1 MAHPIHLH
9 GHYFRLLG
17 SAPNSTF
24 PTNMTIAQAAS
35 NNGKNPNGIVLN
47 TNSTATR
54 RDTAHLPEAG
64 WMALRFVADN
74 PGVWLLHCHI
84 NSHQSVR
91 TYAPQEEIH
100 RLFTAIILVSLAWR
114 SRSSSYRMSS
124 PSSRTL
130 CSCQSPSRRCLR
142 YHRYSNLALLPAPRP
157 HVSIVIGGLAI
168 HRTSPMDNLAK
179 PNSWHKNSMVR
190 VRLHCLICRTSSR
203 ARCDSGRID
212 EEEKEIAGGYASE
225 RRRHRRDVSTSCLLL
240 SFRLKE
246 TTP

>member
-24 PTNMTIAQAAS
+24 PTNMTVAQVAS
-35 NNGKNPNGIVLN
+35 NNGKNANGIVLN
-47 TNSTATR
+47 TDSTATR

-74 PGVWLLHCHI
+74 PGVWLLHCHM

-91 TYAPQEEIH
+91 TCAPQEEIH
-100 RLFTAIILVSLAWR
+100 RLIAAIILVSLAWR

-130 CSCQSPSRRCLR
+130 CSCQSPSRRYLR
-142 YHRYSNLALLPAPRP
+142 YHSYSNLALLPAPRP
-157 HVSIVIGGLAI
+157 HLSIVLADCGSSD
-168 HRTSPMDNLAK
+168 TS
-179 PNSWHKNSMVR
+179 
-190 VRLHCLICRTSSR
+190 
-203 ARCDSGRID
+203 
-212 EEEKEIAGGYASE
+212 Y
-225 RRRHRRDVSTSCLLL
+225 L
-240 SFRLKE
+240 SYG
-246 TTP
+246 